1 MIGHT
6 LNLTQC
12 SSDSELP
19 LACCA
24 QGVEQGVGQGVGQDV
39 GQGVGVGLD
48 DGDQAVSR
56 LGFRVSRLG
65 FPVRHSGLGMRD
77 WDEG

>member
-12 SSDSELP
+12 SSVSELP

-56 LGFRVSRLG
+56 LGFRVPG
-65 FPVRHSGLGMRD
+65 FPFDIQD
-77 WDEG
+77 WG

>member
-12 SSDSELP
+12 SSVSELP

-24 QGVEQGVGQGVGQDV
+24 QGVEQGV

-56 LGFRVSRLG
+56 LGFRV
-65 FPVRHSGLGMRD
+65 
-77 WDEG
+77 